1 MNIHN
6 PIWDALKIFMDN
18 VKDVDVVVAG
28 HTDSD
33 GRASTNQALSERR
46 ANAVKAILIEKG
58 IDAKRI
64 KTVFKGENEPIATN
78 DTEEGKAKNRRVEIT
93 LAK

>member
-6 PIWDALKIFMDN
+6 PIWDALKVFMDAN
-18 VKDVDVVVAG
+18 KDVKVVVAG
-28 HTDSD
+28 HTDSE

-46 ANAVKAILIEKG
+46 ANAVKQLLIEKG
-58 IDAKRI
+58 IAANRI
-64 KTVFKGENEPIATN
+64 ETVFKGENEPIATN
-78 DTEEGKAKNRRVEIT
+78 DTPEGRAKNRRVEIT